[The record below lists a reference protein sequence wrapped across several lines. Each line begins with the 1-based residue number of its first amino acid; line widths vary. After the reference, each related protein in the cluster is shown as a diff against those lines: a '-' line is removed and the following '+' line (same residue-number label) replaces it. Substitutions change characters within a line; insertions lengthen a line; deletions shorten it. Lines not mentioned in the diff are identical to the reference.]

1 MAWGASAGC
10 HGPSHSGLVHAHP
23 AHVSPTAAAPPGATV
38 DVAQRHTGDLAAAR
52 AAGIPAVAAGVPGL
66 IGPEHVGPGATVI
79 HVGVHRTPYGPTGDV
94 HRVHSTGSPHGPP
107 RCPAASPR

>member
-1 MAWGASAGC
+1 M
-10 HGPSHSGLVHAHP
+10 HAHP